1 MGRLDFLKR
10 RIGEKK
16 ESDDKKSSVSMAPE
30 TVDDKQVDRIVTN
43 MKKKYKDQGVE
54 MEEVGGKLKELRG
67 IIAEG
72 KADTSMQS
80 VDDLSD
86 FKAPTVQKLGNF
98 YLKFKILTHPITRL
112 VSKTPQVKEIDFYLY
127 SANMKYSARQ
137 YVALSVAAALVV
149 FFFMLILMSVVAA
162 FGLAALTPFGQ
173 ILVVVAISVLAFFFA
188 LVVMLLNPRR
198 RARIRGENISM
209 ELPFALRHM
218 ATELRAGIGLY
229 RTLQAIA
236 VADYGDLSEEF
247 ARTINEIEEGTDT
260 KLALRHMAQRCQS
273 KALANALMHV
283 IRALK
288 TGGNLSD
295 IMNEIAE
302 DVAFE
307 LRTKVRDF
315 AEKMNFFGVIFIFV
329 AIVLPV
335 FVAILGGIRNTPLSM
350 GGMNVFEA
358 IPLTVAVNGA
368 PMVEI
373 FYLLLM
379 PMILGWLVIYIT
391 MTQPRV

>member
-1 MGRLDFLKR
+1 MGRLDFLKK

-16 ESDDKKSSVSMAPE
+16 DSKDDKSSASISPE
-30 TVDDKQVDRIVTN
+30 TVDDKQVDRIVDT

-72 KADTSMQS
+72 KSDTSMQS

-86 FKAPTVQKLGNF
+86 FKAPSVQKLGNF
-98 YLKFKILTHPITRL
+98 YLRFKILTQPITRL
-112 VSKTPQVKEIDFYLY
+112 VSKFPQTKEIDFYLY

-137 YVALSVAAALVV
+137 YVALSVAASLVV
-149 FFFMLILMSVVAA
+149 FFFVLIMMSII
-162 FGLAALTPFGQ
+162 AALALTRLTPLGQ
-173 ILVVVAISVLAFFFA
+173 ILITVAVAVLASFFA
-188 LVVMLLNPRR
+188 LVIMLLNPRR
-198 RARIRGENISM
+198 RARRRGEDISM

-236 VADYGDLSEEF
+236 VADYDALSEEF

-368 PMVEI
+368 PMVEMV
-373 FYLLLM
+373 YLLLI

>member
-1 MGRLDFLKR
+1 MVGLDFLKK
-10 RIGEKK
+10 RIGERKGH
-16 ESDDKKSSVSMAPE
+16 EDKKTGVSISPE
-30 TVDDKQVDRIVTN
+30 TVDDKQVDRIVEK

-72 KADTSMQS
+72 KVNISMQS
-80 VDDLSD
+80 VDDLSE
-86 FKAPTVQKLGNF
+86 FKSPSVKKLGNF
-98 YLKFKILTHPITRL
+98 YLKFKILTQPITRL
-112 VSKTPQVKEIDFYLY
+112 VSKIPQVKEIDFYLY

-137 YVALSVAAALVV
+137 YVALSVASALVV
-149 FFFMLILMSVVAA
+149 FFFVLIMMSIVAA
-162 FGLAALTPFGQ
+162 LGLGFLTAFGQ
-173 ILVVVAISVLAFFFA
+173 ILVTISISVLAFFFA
-188 LVVMLLNPRR
+188 LVIMLLSPRR

-335 FVAILGGIRNTPLSM
+335 FIAILGGIRNTPLSM

-358 IPLTVAVNGA
+358 IPLTVAATGA
-368 PMVEI
+368 PMMEI
-373 FYLLLM
+373 IYLLVM
-379 PMILGWLVIYIT
+379 PLILGWLIIYII

>member
-1 MGRLDFLKR
+1 
-10 RIGEKK
+10 
-16 ESDDKKSSVSMAPE
+16 
-30 TVDDKQVDRIVTN
+30 
-43 MKKKYKDQGVE
+43 
-54 MEEVGGKLKELRG
+54 
-67 IIAEG
+67 
-72 KADTSMQS
+72 MQS
-80 VDDLSD
+80 VDELGE
-86 FKAPTVQKLGNF
+86 FKSPSVQRLGNF
-98 YLKFKILTHPITRL
+98 YLKFKVLTQPLTNL
-112 VSKTPQVKEIDFYLY
+112 VSKLPQVKEIDFYIY
-127 SANMKYSARQ
+127 SSNMKYSAKQ
-137 YVALSVAAALVV
+137 YVALSVAASLVV
-149 FFFMLILMSVVAA
+149 FFFVLIMMSIIAA
-162 FGLAALTPFGQ
+162 FGLAALTPLGQ
-173 ILVVVAISVLAFFFA
+173 ILVTVSVSVLAFFFA
-188 LVVMLLNPRR
+188 LVIMLLNPRR
-198 RARIRGENISM
+198 RAKRRGEDISL

-236 VADYGDLSEEF
+236 VADYGVLSEEF

-315 AEKMNFFGVIFIFV
+315 AEKMNFFGVIFIFA
-329 AIVLPV
+329 AIVMPV
-335 FVAILGGIRNTPLSM
+335 FVAILGGIRNTPLSL
-350 GGMNVFEA
+350 GGMNTFET
-358 IPLTVAVNGA
+358 IPLTVAATGA
-368 PMVEI
+368 PMMEM

-379 PMILGWLVIYIT
+379 PLILGWLIIYIT